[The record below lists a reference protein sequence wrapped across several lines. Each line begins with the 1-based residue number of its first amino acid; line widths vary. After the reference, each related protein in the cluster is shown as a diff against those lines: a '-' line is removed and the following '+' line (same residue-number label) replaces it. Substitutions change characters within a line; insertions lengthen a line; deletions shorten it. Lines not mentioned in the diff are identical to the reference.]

1 MCITSW
7 NLKYFKYFT
16 ETYLSVSIYLFL
28 LGFHNIKTLTCYS
41 RNANSG
47 MIQECKSLLEHGLF
61 LPDPKHLAL
70 AAQSIH
76 QLVQTVILESCR
88 HDSAMCWTE
97 SISSFDTDDPMATRW
112 YQASITANL
121 T

>member
-1 MCITSW
+1 MCMICW
-7 NLKYFKYFT
+7 NWKHFKYFI

-47 MIQECKSLLEHGLF
+47 MIHECKTLLERGLF
-61 LPDPKHLAL
+61 LLDPKHLAL
-70 AAQSIH
+70 AAQSVH
-76 QLVQTVILESCR
+76 QLVQTVILERCR
-88 HDSAMCWTE
+88 HYSAMCWTE
-97 SISSFDTDDPMATRW
+97 STSSFDTDDPMATRW
-112 YQASITANL
+112 YQASTTANL